1 SISDPILAQIFDF
14 CPPKPL
20 GNCALACRRCRF
32 MIYSLEGTW
41 REIYSRRWQYSHC
54 SLDAPVESSPIMNS
68 GRLLPG
74 PAMRRFVTR
83 ATTELRAYAMLC
95 ELKAA
100 PSKLALATTAWEE
113 AAPAPLAG
121 CLELLYILQAMYP
134 CDPEYSDIRRVR
146 ARLRAPAFLSELFSR
161 SARSARARFGATVP
175 GGPAL

>member
-1 SISDPILAQIFDF
+1 
-14 CPPKPL
+14 
-20 GNCALACRRCRF
+20 
-32 MIYSLEGTW
+32 
-41 REIYSRRWQYSHC
+41 
-54 SLDAPVESSPIMNS
+54 MNS

-161 SARSARARFGATVP
+161 AARRALRRDLALQYQAGRLCAALRGPHLEGRMRQLAAAAV
-175 GGPAL
+175 GGGDSNGERVQLEDGLKVVCTWDDLVFDPS